1 MANNPATIWALTVV
15 EALAMSGL
23 RAVCLAPGSRS
34 TALALAF
41 AAHQDIKIF
50 RHLDERSAAF
60 FALGMALATNR
71 PVALLCTSG
80 TAGANFYPAVIEARM
95 SQVPLLVITAD
106 RPDELRHSGANQ
118 TIDQLD
124 LYGQQVLWHVD
135 LPLPQD
141 GAPAVALRHL
151 RTMVARAQ
159 ATANGL
165 VKGPV
170 HLNAPFRKPFEP
182 AGGEQPYPAPETL
195 IDRGQLLAT
204 AEQVATLAA
213 LIAEN
218 PRGLILC
225 GPRCPAG
232 SFPAAVAELAA
243 QAGYPLLADPL
254 SGVRYG
260 PWVADRPVCGAY
272 ETFWAGGRDP
282 VDETPQLILRFGAL
296 PTSKWLNAH
305 LARQTAARHV
315 HVRANGVWAD
325 DQHLTGWFLQVEEG
339 DFCRRLSQVVVT
351 RTGRVWVDQ
360 VLAEEQ
366 RVRGQLSAG
375 MADMEF
381 DGAVV
386 ADVVAALPAGTHLFV
401 GNSLPIRHV
410 DQFGLPRRER
420 IHVYA
425 NRGASGIDG
434 NISTGLGIAA
444 AHDRP
449 VVMLLG
455 DITFYHDMNGLLAV
469 REHGLVPIIVLLNN
483 DGGGI
488 FQRLP
493 MAAHDPPFTDLFRT
507 PHGLDF
513 APAAALYG
521 LAYMLVSDRPG
532 LRTALADAL
541 ENPHPI
547 IIEYRSDSAVDE
559 AVRKQLTI
567 HIQQLTENS

>member
-1 MANNPATIWALTVV
+1 MPPNPATIWAMTVV
-15 EALAMSGL
+15 DALAGAGM

-41 AAHQDIKIF
+41 AAHKDMTIY

-60 FALGMALATNR
+60 FALGMALATDR

-118 TIDQLD
+118 TIDQVG
-124 LYGQQVLWHVD
+124 LYGQQVLWQVD
-135 LPLPQD
+135 LPMPQPD
-141 GAPAVALRHL
+141 APAVALRHL
-151 RTMVARAQ
+151 RTTVVRAVAKAD
-159 ATANGL
+159 GL

-170 HLNAPFRKPFEP
+170 HLNVPFRKPFEP
-182 AGGEQPYPAPETL
+182 AGGEQPYSAPDTQ
-195 IDRGQLLAT
+195 ITRGRLLAT
-204 AEQVATLAA
+204 AEQVASVAA

-218 PRGLILC
+218 PRGLIVC
-225 GPRCPAG
+225 GPRCPEGA
-232 SFPAAVAELAA
+232 FAAAVAELASK
-243 QAGYPLLADPL
+243 AGYPLLADPL
-254 SGVRYG
+254 SGLRYG
-260 PWVADRPVCGAY
+260 PWTANRPVIGGY
-272 ETFWAGGRDP
+272 ENYLSGGRDP
-282 VDETPQLILRFGAL
+282 VGQSPQLILRFGAL
-296 PTSKWLNAH
+296 PTGKWVSAY
-305 LARQTAARHV
+305 LARQAEAQHI

-325 DQHLTGWFLQVEEG
+325 DQHLTGRFLQVDAH
-339 DFCRRLSQVVVT
+339 DFCRRLSRVVAT
-351 RTGRVWVDQ
+351 RADRSWVAT
-360 VLAEEQ
+360 VLAQEQ
-366 RVRGQLSAG
+366 NLRRRLPALL
-375 MADMEF
+375 ADVEF
-381 DGAVV
+381 DGAAV
-386 ADVVAALPAGTHLFV
+386 ADVVAGLPAEAHLFV

-410 DQFGLPRRER
+410 DQFSMPRRER
-420 IHVYA
+420 LHVYA

-444 AHDRP
+444 AHNRP

-469 REHGLVPIIVLLNN
+469 RNLGLTPIIVLLNN

-493 MAAHDPPFTDLFRT
+493 IAAHDPPFTDLFRT

-513 APAAALYG
+513 APAAAMYG
-521 LAYMLVSDRPG
+521 LDYTLVADRPG
-532 LRTALADAL
+532 LRAALADAL
-541 ENPHPI
+541 QNPRPI

-559 AVRKQLTI
+559 AVR
-567 HIQQLTENS
+567 QQITFNR